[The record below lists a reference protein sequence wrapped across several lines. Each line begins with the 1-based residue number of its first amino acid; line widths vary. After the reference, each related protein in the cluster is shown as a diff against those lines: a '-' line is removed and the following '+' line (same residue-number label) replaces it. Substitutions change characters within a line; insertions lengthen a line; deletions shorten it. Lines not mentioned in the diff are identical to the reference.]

1 MHSLVSARVFV
12 SLWGGG
18 AVLRQLYCVFLI
30 RMCMC
35 VSTANVVFFLFR
47 FVCIR
52 LPQSC
57 IELPQTL
64 TQVRFYCCVCLL

>member
-1 MHSLVSARVFV
+1 MRSLVSARVFV

-35 VSTANVVFFLFR
+35 VSTANVVFFFSVLFA
-47 FVCIR
+47 FVYR
-52 LPQSC
+52 SH
-57 IELPQTL
+57 
-64 TQVRFYCCVCLL
+64 V